1 MQIVFIGIGFLITLS
16 AVVSIALAVTA
27 KKSDERL
34 RTICTSLE
42 KKGR

>member
-1 MQIVFIGIGFLITLS
+1 MQILFIVIIFLIVLPM
-16 AVVSIALAVTA
+16 VVSISLVVTA
-27 KKSDERL
+27 KKSDKRL

>member
-1 MQIVFIGIGFLITLS
+1 MHIVFTGIGFLITLS

-34 RTICTSLE
+34 RAICTSLE
-42 KKGR
+42 EKGR

>member
-1 MQIVFIGIGFLITLS
+1 MQILFIVIIFLIVLPM
-16 AVVSIALAVTA
+16 VVSIALAVTA

-34 RTICTSLE
+34 RIICTSLE